1 MKKINYYFAIAVLS
15 LVVYGCDKIEGP
27 RLEDDNSG
35 VSYGDNLIIVDGD
48 SILFEEDTSAAVQRV
63 LVEEFTGHLCG
74 TCPPAG
80 KMLNDSMR
88 ILFGDQMVVVSI
100 HAGNFAEVCPS
111 ALDCPS
117 AAPSGSFETDFR
129 CDVGNALYTQ
139 FGITANP
146 LAMINRVGYP
156 TSHKKSYLS
165 WKNWASTEL
174 SMPPTIKLRSEVLY
188 DAATRVVKA
197 AVRTEMLAAYTGN
210 LKVQMEIVEDSLVDW
225 QQWYNHTPQYVPDY
239 VHHDALRV
247 GMNGN
252 SGDSLVADATI
263 PAGEIFLNG
272 YFSTLA
278 ANWNADKCKVVC
290 FVYDA
295 TTMKVI
301 QVIEEHVVK

>member
-117 AAPSGSFETDFR
+117 AAPCSRQG
-129 CDVGNALYTQ
+129 
-139 FGITANP
+139 
-146 LAMINRVGYP
+146 
-156 TSHKKSYLS
+156 
-165 WKNWASTEL
+165 
-174 SMPPTIKLRSEVLY
+174 
-188 DAATRVVKA
+188 
-197 AVRTEMLAAYTGN
+197 
-210 LKVQMEIVEDSLVDW
+210 
-225 QQWYNHTPQYVPDY
+225 
-239 VHHDALRV
+239 
-247 GMNGN
+247 
-252 SGDSLVADATI
+252 
-263 PAGEIFLNG
+263 
-272 YFSTLA
+272 
-278 ANWNADKCKVVC
+278 
-290 FVYDA
+290 
-295 TTMKVI
+295 
-301 QVIEEHVVK
+301 